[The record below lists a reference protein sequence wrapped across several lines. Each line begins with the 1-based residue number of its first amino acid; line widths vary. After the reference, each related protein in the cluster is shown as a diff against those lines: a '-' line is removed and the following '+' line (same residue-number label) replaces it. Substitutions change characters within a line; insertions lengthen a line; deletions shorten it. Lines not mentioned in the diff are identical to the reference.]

1 MKKTMVTINH
11 YTVTVFSPEEAAVHP
26 IVYTHFS
33 ADTIEAVAQLLEPI
47 PVSLAAIDGIDW
59 NRALSPWPAA
69 KAFRG
74 EEDFAGEA
82 ALYLKDLTENIVP
95 AVEATL
101 LNQPTFRAIT
111 GYSMAGLFA
120 VYALYHT
127 DLFTRAASV
136 SGSLWYDNFVD
147 FLKINQPVKIPDRM
161 YFSLGDR
168 ESAVRNQRLARVGSC
183 TAEATQIIQ
192 ELGAETI
199 FEWNPGNHFTEV
211 PERMSK
217 GIRWICR

>member
-1 MKKTMVTINH
+1 MKKTIVTINH
-11 YTVTVFSPEEAAVHP
+11 YTVTVFSPEEAAVRP

-47 PVSLAAIDGIDW
+47 PVSLAAIDGIVW
-59 NRALSPWPAA
+59 NRDLSPWPAGR
-69 KAFRG
+69 AFRG

-82 ALYLKDLTENIVP
+82 EHYLKDLTENIVP

-101 LNQPTFRAIT
+101 PVSPSFRAIA

-127 DLFTRAASV
+127 DLFTQAASV
-136 SGSLWYDNFVD
+136 SGSLWYDGFTE
-147 FLKINQPVKIPDRM
+147 FMKTNQPVKVPERV

-168 ESAVRNQRLARVGSC
+168 ESAVRNQRLAMVGSC
-183 TAEATQIIQ
+183 TAEAKQVLQ

-199 FEWNPGNHFTEV
+199 FEWNTGNHFAEV
-211 PERMSK
+211 PERMAK
-217 GIRWICR
+217 GISWICQ